1 MELIFLS
8 GIKRSGKDTTADYIN
23 SNFKSVK
30 YQLAYPIKDALA
42 IAWGRR
48 HAENPDVFTELKYE
62 YFEGI
67 GYDRETPLNLN
78 KLDVI
83 ELLEEAL
90 IYLQSHYL
98 PINNVKVLSS
108 LEGGYSYLDIKPY
121 EALREAINNINDTWS
136 IRRLMQALGTDV
148 VVNLFDRMYWVK
160 LFALNYMDYIGSDF
174 DYYVVTDT
182 RQVHEMETARAM
194 GATVIH
200 VVRSG
205 TESTDKHITE
215 AGLPIEEGDL
225 VITNDGSL
233 EELYSKIETILR

>member
-23 SNFKSVK
+23 SNFKSIK

-42 IAWGRR
+42 IAWERK

-83 ELLEEAL
+83 ELMEETL
-90 IYLQSHYL
+90 IYLQRQYL
-98 PINNVKVLSS
+98 PINGVNVLSS

-136 IRRLMQALGTDV
+136 IRLQQSGAQCLVAFSTCTGAARYASAGCATSIVHL
-148 VVNLFDRMYWVK
+148 
-160 LFALNYMDYIGSDF
+160 YIS
-174 DYYVVTDT
+174 
-182 RQVHEMETARAM
+182 RRCRA
-194 GATVIH
+194 
-200 VVRSG
+200 
-205 TESTDKHITE
+205 
-215 AGLPIEEGDL
+215 
-225 VITNDGSL
+225 
-233 EELYSKIETILR
+233 

>member
-8 GIKRSGKDTTADYIN
+8 GLKRSGKDTTADYIN
-23 SNFKSVK
+23 SNFKSIK
-30 YQLAYPIKDALA
+30 YQLAAPLKDALA
-42 IAWGRR
+42 IAWARK
-48 HAENPDVFTELKYE
+48 HDENPDVFIELKYE
-62 YFEGI
+62 YFEGV
-67 GYDRETPLNLN
+67 GYDRETPLDLN
-78 KLDVI
+78 NLDVI
-83 ELLEEAL
+83 ELMEEA
-90 IYLQSHYL
+90 ITYLQKCYL
-98 PINNVKVLSS
+98 PIGDIKILSAGD
-108 LEGGYSYLDIKPY
+108 EYSYLDVKSY
-121 EALREAINNINDTWS
+121 NALRDVINKINDTWS

-148 VVNLFDRMYWVK
+148 VVDLFDRMYWVK

-205 TESTDKHITE
+205 QESNDTHITE
-215 AGLPIEEGDL
+215 AGLPIEESDL